1 MDSLLQTTRY
11 ALYARKSSESEE
23 RQALSIDSQI
33 KEMYKIAERD
43 KLSVATVLTESH
55 SAKDSGQRPV
65 FNKMILDI
73 REGLFNS
80 ILTWAPDRLSRN
92 AGDLGQLVD
101 LMDKK
106 ALHEIR
112 TFGQIFSNS
121 PNEKFL
127 LMILCS
133 QAKLENDNRGINV
146 KRGLRAAAERGYRP
160 GVAIVGYLNS
170 YRTDR
175 PGEVLV
181 DGLRASIVKQMFEK
195 TLEGWSHRKIVQ
207 WLRDINF
214 TTKKGTYLYL
224 STVQDMLNN
233 SFYYG
238 DFEYPRGSGAWHK
251 GKHEPI
257 ITRELFNKVQK
268 QLALRRY
275 DRKVGKKSFAY
286 TRLMRC
292 GHCGSGV
299 SAQEKFKKLKDES
312 IARYVYYGCNR
323 SRGLYCKSMYLRE
336 ELLIKQLANII
347 DHLSLDELGIREQL
361 ERETERLFRFHNDV
375 MGLPN
380 SESQENKDVNIKTY
394 AKYLL
399 NTGTIEEKRR
409 LLCNLKSRLILKNR
423 VIYLDV
429 ADESIGNISEH
440 GPVGNSDF
448 ATSSEEV
455 KVS

>member
-1 MDSLLQTTRY
+1 
-11 ALYARKSSESEE
+11 
-23 RQALSIDSQI
+23 
-33 KEMYKIAERD
+33 
-43 KLSVATVLTESH
+43 
-55 SAKDSGQRPV
+55 
-65 FNKMILDI
+65 
-73 REGLFNS
+73 
-80 ILTWAPDRLSRN
+80 
-92 AGDLGQLVD
+92 
-101 LMDKK
+101 
-106 ALHEIR
+106 
-112 TFGQIFSNS
+112 
-121 PNEKFL
+121 
-127 LMILCS
+127 MILCS

-175 PGEVLV
+175 PGEVLI
-181 DGLRASIVKQMFEK
+181 DELRASIVRQMFEK
-195 TLEGWSHRKIVQ
+195 AANGWSHRKIVQ

-224 STVQDMLNN
+224 STIQNMLVN

-257 ITRELFNKVQK
+257 ITKELFNQVQK
-268 QLALRRY
+268 QLALRRC
-275 DRKVGKKSFAY
+275 DRKMGRKSFAY

-299 SAQEKFKKLKDES
+299 SAQEKFKRLKDGS
-312 IARYVYYGCNR
+312 FSRYVYYGCNR
-323 SRGLYCKSMYLRE
+323 SRSLYCKNTYLRE
-336 ELLIKQLANII
+336 DLLIRQLANLL

-361 ERETERLFRFHNDV
+361 GQETERLFRFHNDV

-380 SESQENKDVNIKTY
+380 SESQETKDVNIRTY

-409 LLCNLKSRLILKNR
+409 LLCNLKSKLLMKDKA
-423 VIYLDV
+423 IYLDMGDAENV
-429 ADESIGNISEH
+429 GEEPKIQ
-440 GPVGNSDF
+440 PVGNSDF
-448 ATSSEEV
+448 ATSSEEARV
-455 KVS
+455 ERI